1 MSLLNKLKNEQ
12 SRQLQIQAQLAE
24 QAYRAFNGVR
34 QSRENERSGQ
44 LRTRINDD
52 LPASSLTRSMIQD
65 YQDKEE
71 EDIYETGG
79 VSYNYRPSGVSET
92 LIDLTR
98 LPAETDLPGLG
109 RAATQYDSQAEQNVR
124 DKLIAERNKKLKEIN
139 KLDEEITKLNE
150 YKAKA
155 TKAVAIV
162 ALDARLLIKEN
173 AKKGVLAK
181 IKTIDEQIYNSSSK
195 IKQIEDNIKLNE
207 NRVDDSKQKN
217 NQIVQQYE
225 EGFNT
230 ANKGRYQIKQEP
242 TETDAEYISRIKSLE
257 ALPFDTTIFKERAAN
272 QNILKFQ
279 NNLKELVRSE
289 TMIGEIV
296 RRFTEPEVIFLI
308 NTNWKKVL
316 PVLLQIVG
324 YNNKFATA
332 DDFEKAIIRTME
344 YIIDPFPKAP
354 TITYSTTP
362 GATPT
367 IPTPGATPT
376 IPTPGPTTPARGWFP
391 FSLFGSSGTTGTLST
406 STLPGTPI
414 SAVDIEV
421 KNTPQTIHISNKKNK
436 NELFIKIGEYKKNKK
451 IMYSTTTDSKGEYTA
466 INFSNVRTSS
476 SVHSLKN
483 ILDSVGISLND
494 TIYKQ
499 VFGNDID
506 CKVGNI
512 YNHLNKVISDTIKQ
526 SEFFNKPGGIIG
538 YGIINDNI
546 PKHVDFGRNI
556 LLLNKLYYQNILSIK
571 DKNLHAVEY
580 LPNVKVSDNF
590 VDIVFGLTK
599 NEHPSEDILHNLST
613 DERHLLDTL
622 LYISGIKSSSVVSN
636 KDDIIQE
643 LKNKLRLAEGE
654 IKAGNNNP
662 VVKEELKDILKK
674 LYLYNVIPLKNS
686 KDYLKQF

>member
-1 MSLLNKLKNEQ
+1 M
-12 SRQLQIQAQLAE
+12 
-24 QAYRAFNGVR
+24 
-34 QSRENERSGQ
+34 
-44 LRTRINDD
+44 
-52 LPASSLTRSMIQD
+52 
-65 YQDKEE
+65 
-71 EDIYETGG
+71 
-79 VSYNYRPSGVSET
+79 
-92 LIDLTR
+92 
-98 LPAETDLPGLG
+98 
-109 RAATQYDSQAEQNVR
+109 
-124 DKLIAERNKKLKEIN
+124 
-139 KLDEEITKLNE
+139 
-150 YKAKA
+150 
-155 TKAVAIV
+155 
-162 ALDARLLIKEN
+162 
-173 AKKGVLAK
+173 
-181 IKTIDEQIYNSSSK
+181 
-195 IKQIEDNIKLNE
+195 
-207 NRVDDSKQKN
+207 
-217 NQIVQQYE
+217 
-225 EGFNT
+225 
-230 ANKGRYQIKQEP
+230 
-242 TETDAEYISRIKSLE
+242 
-257 ALPFDTTIFKERAAN
+257 PFDKTIFKERAAN

-296 RRFTEPEVIFLI
+296 RRFTDPEIIFLI

-332 DDFEKAIIRTME
+332 DDFEKAITRTME
-344 YIIDPFPKAP
+344 YIIDPFPRAP

-367 IPTPGATPT
+367 IPT
-376 IPTPGPTTPARGWFP
+376 TPGPTTSGVTTTPATTPARGWFP
-391 FSLFGSSGTTGTLST
+391 FSGLFGSSGTTGTLST

-414 SAVDIEV
+414 AAVDIEV
-421 KNTPQTIHISNKKNK
+421 KNNPQTIHISNKKNK

-451 IMYSTTTDSKGEYTA
+451 IMYSTTTDSKGQYSA
-466 INFSNVRTSS
+466 INFRNVRSS
-476 SVHSLKN
+476 TSVHGLKN

-499 VFGNDID
+499 VFGDDID
-506 CKVGNI
+506 CKIGNI
-512 YNHLNKVISDTIKQ
+512 YKHLNKVLSDTIKQ
-526 SEFFNKPGGIIG
+526 SEFFSRPGGILG

-636 KDDIIQE
+636 KDDLIKE

-674 LYLYNVIPLKNS
+674 LYLYNVISLKNS

>member
-1 MSLLNKLKNEQ
+1 M
-12 SRQLQIQAQLAE
+12 
-24 QAYRAFNGVR
+24 
-34 QSRENERSGQ
+34 
-44 LRTRINDD
+44 
-52 LPASSLTRSMIQD
+52 
-65 YQDKEE
+65 
-71 EDIYETGG
+71 
-79 VSYNYRPSGVSET
+79 
-92 LIDLTR
+92 
-98 LPAETDLPGLG
+98 
-109 RAATQYDSQAEQNVR
+109 
-124 DKLIAERNKKLKEIN
+124 
-139 KLDEEITKLNE
+139 
-150 YKAKA
+150 
-155 TKAVAIV
+155 
-162 ALDARLLIKEN
+162 
-173 AKKGVLAK
+173 
-181 IKTIDEQIYNSSSK
+181 
-195 IKQIEDNIKLNE
+195 
-207 NRVDDSKQKN
+207 DDSKQKN
-217 NQIVQQYE
+217 KQIVQQYE

-257 ALPFDTTIFKERAAN
+257 TLPFDTTIFKERAAN

-296 RRFTEPEVIFLI
+296 RRFTDPETIFLI
-308 NTNWKKVL
+308 NTNWKKAL

-324 YNNKFATA
+324 YNNKFVSA
-332 DDFEKAIIRTME
+332 DDFVQAITRTME
-344 YIIDPFPKAP
+344 HIIDPFPRAP

-451 IMYSTTTDSKGEYTA
+451 IMYSTTTDIKGEYTA

-476 SVHSLKN
+476 SVHGFKN

-599 NEHPSEDILHNLST
+599 NEHRSEDILHNLST

-643 LKNKLRLAEGE
+643 LKNKLRLAEGQ
-654 IKAGNNNP
+654 IKGGNNNP

-674 LYLYNVIPLKNS
+674 LYLYNVISLKNS